1 MKEELIILLNHQTLN
16 ITDQSENKW
25 KVVEAS
31 DIQDIIDK
39 SREGL
44 HDYTLKTDEEIIKI
58 LCEFGSG
65 ETDFHTADV
74 ERLLKQKQWQEKRI
88 EELEEVMKT
97 TLFDSDCVNNV
108 TNLSVFNRQVIE
120 NCLKK

>member
-1 MKEELIILLNHQTLN
+1 M
-16 ITDQSENKW
+16 
-25 KVVEAS
+25 EAS
-31 DIQDIIDK
+31 LQ
-39 SREGL
+39 EGM

-88 EELEEVMKT
+88 KELESESANLEAELDAAAEWANDRGYYISKESFRENMK
-97 TLFDSDCVNNV
+97 
-108 TNLSVFNRQVIE
+108 
-120 NCLKK
+120 LKAAGGSS